1 MQRAVALG
9 LEQEHERTRAVAR
22 VERRHSGAL
31 DLDRLADLDSVD
43 ELGLDADGGAQHAS
57 GQRGAVDLADIEGC
71 GEAGRVVR
79 VRVCEEVVPHVGLA
93 EVEAVNDE
101 ARERR
106 PEPLDGRMLGRHCAC
121 DSSRYYCGR
130 SRCGG
135 VRVPPEAGA
144 IAAEL
149 ANTARPMGGGRA
161 GQLELP

>member
-9 LEQEHERTRAVAR
+9 LEEEHERTRAVAR

-43 ELGLDADGGAQHAS
+43 ELGLDADGGAQHAP
-57 GQRGAVDLADIEGC
+57 GQRGAVDLADVEGC
-71 GEAGRVVR
+71 GETGRVVR

-106 PEPLDGRMLGRHCAC
+106 PEPLDGRVLGRHCAC
-121 DSSRYYCGR
+121 DSSSYYCGR
-130 SRCGG
+130 SSCG
-135 VRVPPEAGA
+135 AAACQHGA
-144 IAAEL
+144 TAE
-149 ANTARPMGGGRA
+149 GGERA
-161 GQLELP
+161 GQL